1 MPRKKPIEKQTLRV
15 FEFGNKPLIY
25 RKYEN
30 YVSCG
35 VPTDVGDPSPEW
47 WDILRSQ
54 EMEPETTLVVTAH
67 GDSMMPEIGDGD
79 IVFIDTAATPTNG
92 DQVLLFLDGEA
103 LIKEYLYNPETRKLR
118 LIPLNRRY
126 EVIEISKRS
135 TRLRIVGVVVFSF
148 HKLRKR
154 KAITLGVT
162 KGSKVEAP
170 RKAKQ
175 TAPSTITS
183 SPHGV
188 PSGEINIGASPQ
200 GGTGGGLS
208 QLNIPKLHALID
220 GKRGK
225 PVALAIYCAAKLGL
239 INQTDYNTV
248 TLEFGDI
255 GERSNY
261 NKYLANPQ
269 RFSPIDLES
278 TTNFLNSKT

>member
-25 RKYEN
+25 RRYEN

-154 KAITLGVT
+154 KAITLGVS
-162 KGSKVEAP
+162 KGSQVAAP
-170 RKAKQ
+170 RKNKQ
-175 TAPSTITS
+175 PAPEPIPIAAEPTS
-183 SPHGV
+183 QFT
-188 PSGEINIGASPQ
+188 NLKADALQ
-200 GGTGGGLS
+200 R
-208 QLNIPKLHALID
+208 LHALID

-239 INQTDYNTV
+239 ITQTDYNTV

-269 RFSPIDLES
+269 RFSPIDIES
-278 TTNFLNSKT
+278 TTNFLTQKK

>member
-1 MPRKKPIEKQTLRV
+1 MPRQKPIEQQTLQV
-15 FEFGNKPLIY
+15 YEFGDKPLVY
-25 RKYEN
+25 RRYEN

-54 EMEPETTLVVTAH
+54 EMEPESTLVVTAH

-162 KGSKVEAP
+162 KGSKVAAP

-175 TAPSTITS
+175 TAPEPIVVAAEPT
-183 SPHGV
+183 
-188 PSGEINIGASPQ
+188 
-200 GGTGGGLS
+200 S

-220 GKRGK
+220 GKKGK
-225 PVALAIYCAAKLGL
+225 AVALAIYCAAQLG
-239 INQTDYNTV
+239 IITQTDYNAV
-248 TLEFGDI
+248 FDEFGDI
-255 GERSNY
+255 GTRQNY
-261 NKYLANPQ
+261 NKYISNPQ
-269 RFSPIDLES
+269 RFTQIEVEMTKS
-278 TTNFLNSKT
+278 FLTSIT

>member
-1 MPRKKPIEKQTLRV
+1 MARKKPIEKQTLRV

-162 KGSKVEAP
+162 KGSKVAAP

-175 TAPSTITS
+175 TAPEPIVVAAEPT
-183 SPHGV
+183 
-188 PSGEINIGASPQ
+188 
-200 GGTGGGLS
+200 S

-220 GKRGK
+220 GKKGK
-225 PVALAIYCAAKLGL
+225 AVALAIYCAAQLG
-239 INQTDYNTV
+239 IITQTDYNAV
-248 TLEFGDI
+248 FDEFGDI
-255 GERSNY
+255 GTRQNY
-261 NKYLANPQ
+261 NKYISNPQ
-269 RFSPIDLES
+269 RFTPIEVEMTKS
-278 TTNFLNSKT
+278 FLTSIT